1 MAQIKEKDFLY
12 VKEDL
17 ENGRISPVIM
27 RAGLITL
34 FFVSGLFVGIA
45 YAVANSSS
53 TLIGWEN
60 LSLFWRMI
68 FILQGVLF
76 LLQLVLIFFIDGNS
90 NWSQL
95 TLNVGYV
102 VYWYKFALDPFIT
115 SSMFA
120 MNNGVYE
127 ILFPIIIIVI
137 IFGFL
142 FHFYLVKK
150 ELKSD
155 KAKKKKRKK
164 AKQDGKNFLY
174 KVIPPFF
181 LLAILVGYLMKNDMF
196 YEGELLFLLG
206 VSTLLFFLLMI
217 GTIEFVIGAYC
228 LIRFPSFRVNP
239 PNTKKQQKN
248 EKGKN

>member
-76 LLQLVLIFFIDGNS
+76 LLQLILIFFIDGNS

-95 TLNVGYV
+95 TFNIGYV
-102 VYWYKFALDPFIT
+102 VYWYKFALDSFIMT
-115 SSMFA
+115 SMFA
-120 MNNGVYE
+120 MDAGVYE
-127 ILFPIIIIVI
+127 TLFPIIIVI

-155 KAKKKKRKK
+155 KEKKKKRKK

-181 LLAILVGYLMKNDMF
+181 FVGSS
-196 YEGELLFLLG
+196 GWLFD
-206 VSTLLFFLLMI
+206 
-217 GTIEFVIGAYC
+217 
-228 LIRFPSFRVNP
+228 
-239 PNTKKQQKN
+239 
-248 EKGKN
+248 EK

>member
-53 TLIGWEN
+53 ILIGWEN

-76 LLQLVLIFFIDGNS
+76 LLQLILIFFIDGNS

-95 TLNVGYV
+95 TFNIGYV
-102 VYWYKFALDPFIT
+102 VYWYKFALDSFIMT
-115 SSMFA
+115 SMFA
-120 MNNGVYE
+120 MDAGVE
-127 ILFPIIIIVI
+127 
-137 IFGFL
+137 
-142 FHFYLVKK
+142 
-150 ELKSD
+150 
-155 KAKKKKRKK
+155 
-164 AKQDGKNFLY
+164 GKF
-174 KVIPPFF
+174 
-181 LLAILVGYLMKNDMF
+181 
-196 YEGELLFLLG
+196 
-206 VSTLLFFLLMI
+206 S
-217 GTIEFVIGAYC
+217 
-228 LIRFPSFRVNP
+228 
-239 PNTKKQQKN
+239 
-248 EKGKN
+248 